1 MEVGIS
7 IIVPVFEREEL
18 CKKLLESYSVARTPS
33 IPCELLLV
41 DNSINSTSSEKL
53 KALAEQY
60 GVVYL
65 HSENGVVKARNE
77 GAKNAKYKFLLFV
90 DSDCTL
96 DENILVEYEH
106 IAIENNP
113 ECAAGKTL
121 FTGKES
127 IWWKGI
133 KDMVYFYPFRWCEW
147 DIELTWAPSC
157 NLLIRSDVFEEIG
170 GFQVILGVKEASE
183 DVDICQRI
191 INLGYKIAKCPQ
203 CVVCHT
209 TETWNNLV
217 AITKRFFRF
226 GIGQAELILK
236 HKEHI
241 NALPSITNVFWVLL
255 FLALAFSCF
264 KLWNVVMAILLLMI
278 VNPVAFLL
286 VQYLRLNKSNSFWS
300 LIMHFYVEFLYDSG
314 KLFHS
319 VGKKR
324 FFFFRNFVYSDEMV
338 MGLWKKNVDEY
349 ISYILS
355 ITVLLVTL
363 CLRY

>member
-1 MEVGIS
+1 M
-7 IIVPVFEREEL
+7 L
-18 CKKLLESYSVARTPS
+18 CKKLLESYSVALKPS
-33 IPCELLLV
+33 IPHELLLV
-41 DNSINSTSSEKL
+41 DNSTDTSSSEEL
-53 KALAEQY
+53 KSLAKQF

-65 HSENGVVKARNE
+65 HSEQGVVKARNK
-77 GAKNAKYKFLLFV
+77 GAENAKYRYLLFV

-96 DENILVEYEH
+96 DENVLIEYETL
-106 IAIENNP
+106 AINADP
-113 ECAAGKTL
+113 ACAAGKTL

-147 DIELTWAPSC
+147 DIDLTWAPSC
-157 NLLIRSDVFEEIG
+157 NLLIRSDVFKEIK
-170 GFQVILGVKEASE
+170 GFRVILGSKEASE

-191 INLGYKIAKCPQ
+191 IDLGYKIEKCPQ
-203 CVVCHT
+203 AIVNHT
-209 TETWNNLV
+209 TETWNDLS

-226 GIGQAELILK
+226 GIGQAEMILK

-255 FLALAFSCF
+255 LLSLVFSCF

-278 VNPVAFLL
+278 VNPVAFLA
-286 VQYLRLNKSNSFWS
+286 VQYLRLHKSNSFWS

-319 VGKKR
+319 IEKKR

-338 MGLWKKNVDEY
+338 MGLWKKNIDEY
-349 ISYILS
+349 ISYLLSLTILL
-355 ITVLLVTL
+355 IAL